1 MSPVTKIAI
10 RRLKAN
16 KVKNGILAASMLL
29 SMMLVSFFLAF
40 ELQILLYP
48 NPDYES
54 LPFGE
59 FMAKVSLYMIL
70 SIIVLVLITLL
81 MIRIHCRIRMEE
93 NAQLRGILTSIGA
106 TGNDIRKIVNT
117 DVRILY
123 LPAVLLG
130 TMIGIIPGAW
140 MGLTFTGMAEV
151 KNLNLFPLLLLFAA
165 VATTGVF
172 LIILCNYLPE
182 ISLKRKSVIQAVK
195 KQNPSA
201 SEQTHGYRQ
210 SKTFQ
215 NQSLLKRLAQK
226 SIDYHGKVYSRIMLL
241 FTSSAIYPLL
251 AVILFWNISKES
263 VVVDANPYDGID
275 TITPVLEIVG
285 SLLWFLIGS
294 FAILTCVSFIQAMM
308 IARIQ
313 ISERKKSANVYRLI
327 GMVPEDIDRLIR
339 KELSGVVVRTLVML
353 LFAVVILNAC
363 FGMISG

>member
-1 MSPVTKIAI
+1 MSPVTIIAI

-16 KVKNGILAASMLL
+16 KVKNGILAASVFL
-29 SMMLVSFFLAF
+29 SMLLVSFFLSF
-40 ELQILLYP
+40 EMQITLYP

-70 SIIVLVLITLL
+70 SIIILVLITLL

-106 TGNDIRKIVNT
+106 AGNDLRKLVNT

-130 TMIGIIPGAW
+130 SMIGIFPGAW
-140 MGLTFTGMAEV
+140 MGLKFTGMNRSV
-151 KNLNLFPLLLLFAA
+151 NLDLIPLLLLYIA
-165 VATTGVF
+165 VSASGIA
-172 LIILCNYLPE
+172 LILLCNYLPE
-182 ISLKRKSVIQAVK
+182 ISLRRKSVIQAVK

-215 NQSLLKRLAQK
+215 NHSLIKRLAQK

-251 AVILFWNISKES
+251 SVILLWNISSES

-275 TITPVLEIVG
+275 TVTPVIEVVG
-285 SLLWFLIGS
+285 GLLWFLIGS
-294 FAILTCVSFIQAMM
+294 FALLTCVSFIQAMM
-308 IARIQ
+308 VARIQ
-313 ISERKKSANVYRLI
+313 IAERRKSANVYRLI
-327 GMVPEDIDRLIR
+327 GMVPKDIDRLIR
-339 KELSGVVVRTLVML
+339 KELCGVIVRTLVL
-353 LFAVVILNAC
+353 LIFAAVILNAC
-363 FGMISG
+363 FGMIAG